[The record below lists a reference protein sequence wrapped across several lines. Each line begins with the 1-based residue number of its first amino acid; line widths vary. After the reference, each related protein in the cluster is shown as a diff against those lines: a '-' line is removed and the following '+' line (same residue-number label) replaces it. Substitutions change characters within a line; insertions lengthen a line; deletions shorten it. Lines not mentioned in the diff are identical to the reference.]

1 MFIMK
6 YFNAQFRWTF
16 KVYVHITVGKVRV
29 KFNGVRRN
37 FIIFMKNQPITI
49 TVTILAVKLLL

>member
-16 KVYVHITVGKVRV
+16 KVYVHITVGEAVRWCKQQKEV
-29 KFNGVRRN
+29 TYR
-37 FIIFMKNQPITI
+37 I
-49 TVTILAVKLLL
+49 TVHKILDPHN